1 MKSVYTDIYRRKMCG
16 FQMCGS
22 ETELIPHK
30 RKDKEGRLDEGRE
43 RKQEKM
49 RKITK
54 HEDYR
59 RDETDEKS
67 KYEI

>member
-1 MKSVYTDIYRRKMCG
+1 MQSVHTDIYRRKMCG

-22 ETELIPHK
+22 ETHK
-30 RKDKEGRLDEGRE
+30 RKDKEGRVDEGRE
-43 RKQEKM
+43 RKQDKM

-67 KYEI
+67 KYET